1 MSVSRRN
8 LLKNTA
14 FAALVGLARPLYSW
28 SGHNNNSGGKAL
40 QPLVNNNLSH
50 LNRKLFTQVV
60 GSSFKV
66 TEERGNSSPV
76 YLRLIAVEDLP
87 PLVPVDEGAMAVPP
101 PKINSSQQTDG
112 YVLIFS
118 SSLPKPLPQGT
129 YEFEH
134 ARLGSFSLLIVPGGG
149 GFQTYCAVINHL
161 V

>member
-28 SGHNNNSGGKAL
+28 SGHGKNSGGSAS
-40 QPLVNNNLSH
+40 QPQVNNNLSH
-50 LNRKLFTQVV
+50 LNRKMFTQVV

-87 PLVPVDEGAMAVPP
+87 PLVPVDEGAMAVPA
-101 PKINSSQQTDG
+101 PKTTSSQQTDG
-112 YVLIFS
+112 YLLIFS
-118 SSLPKPLPQGT
+118 GSLPQPLPQGT

-134 ARLGSFSLLIVPGGG
+134 KRLGSFSLLIVPGGG
-149 GFQTYCAVINHL
+149 GFQTYCAVINRL

>member
-28 SGHNNNSGGKAL
+28 SGHGKNSGGNAP
-40 QPLVNNNLSH
+40 QPQVNNNLSH

-87 PLVPVDEGAMAVPP
+87 PLVPVDKAAMAVPP

-118 SSLPKPLPQGT
+118 GSLPQPLSQGT

-134 ARLGSFSLLIVPGGG
+134 ARMGGFSLLIVPGGG